1 MDDTTQTC
9 LARAL
14 AGDAQARGELLE
26 RHMARLR
33 AFVRPRLGARL
44 RARESSQDVVQ
55 SVVREALRGM
65 DGFELREASGGDGFA
80 RWLLR
85 VADSKLKSRG
95 RFWSRLRRGAA
106 AEARASELELERLT
120 DHGAPSPSGAARSR
134 EELERL
140 EAAFATLPPA
150 WREVVVLVRLQGL
163 GHAEAAR
170 RMGRTESATR
180 TLLSRALARL
190 ATELE
195 LTGTEESPE
204 AGHAGS

>member
-1 MDDTTQTC
+1 MDESTQTC

-14 AGDAQARGELLE
+14 AGDAQARGALLE
-26 RHMARLR
+26 RHVARLR

-55 SVVREALRGM
+55 SVFREALRGM
-65 DGFELREASGGDGFA
+65 DGFVLREASGSEGFA

-95 RFWSRLRRGAA
+95 RFWNRLRRGAA
-106 AEARASELELERLT
+106 AEAPRGGLELEGLG
-120 DHGAPSPSGAARSR
+120 DGGARSPSGAARSR
-134 EELERL
+134 EELERV
-140 EAAFATLPPA
+140 ERAFATLPPA
-150 WREVVVLVRLQGL
+150 WRQVVVLVRLEGL
-163 GHAEAAR
+163 SHAEAAR

-195 LTGTEESPE
+195 GPNGAS
-204 AGHAGS
+204 HAGS